1 MCGITGVFA
10 PGHDAARLAF
20 FALYA
25 LQHRGQESAGIAAG
39 DGGTIRSHK
48 EMGLIGAIFDEEIL
62 GRLTGHIAVGHTRY
76 STTGSSIVVNAQPL
90 LERTEIGHFAFA
102 HNGNLTN
109 TDELRETLAPS
120 TTLQATSDSEVMAK
134 VLVEAQG
141 SMVDRI
147 KHVLGCARGAYS
159 IVLAT
164 AKELYAFRDPWGVR
178 PLCLGRYNEGWVVA
192 SESCALSTIGATYE
206 RELQPGEILRITE
219 RGVES
224 FIVQLD
230 EPPAL
235 CMFEYIYFARP
246 DSQFNNESVYM
257 ARYRMGRRL
266 AQEYPVE
273 ADVVMAVPDSA
284 VPGGIGYADE
294 ADIPYVEGLIKNRY
308 IGRTFISPDQVMR
321 SRGVHLKFN
330 PLIENLAGRRVVVVD
345 DSIVRGTTTPRIVQL
360 LRDAGAKEVHV
371 RVTSPPIKHPCYL
384 GVDLA
389 TYDELIAANFTVEE
403 IREKIGADS
412 LGYLSL
418 EGLVDAVGRDGKE
431 MCLGCLTGVYPNV
444 PAAHEPRVLARGAS

>member
-25 LQHRGQESAGIAAG
+25 LQHRGQESAGIAAA
-39 DGGTIRSHK
+39 DGGTLRSHK

-62 GRLTGHIAVGHTRY
+62 SNLSGHIAVGHTRY

-90 LERTEIGHFAFA
+90 LERTDVGDFAFA
-102 HNGNLTN
+102 HNGNITN
-109 TDELRETLAPS
+109 TDELRETLTPG

-134 VLVEAQG
+134 VLVEAHG
-141 SMVDRI
+141 SMLDRI
-147 KHVLGCARGAYS
+147 KGVLHQARGAYS

-164 AKELYAFRDPWGVR
+164 ENELYAFRDPWGVR
-178 PLCLGRYNEGWVVA
+178 PLCLGRYSDGWVVA

-206 RELQPGEILRITE
+206 RELEPGEILRINQN
-219 RGVES
+219 GVES
-224 FIVQLD
+224 ARVDLH

-246 DSQFNNESVYM
+246 DSQLNDESIYM

-266 AQEYPVE
+266 AEEYPVE
-273 ADVVMAVPDSA
+273 ADVVMAIPDSA

-294 ADIPYVEGLIKNRY
+294 ADLPYVEGLIKNRY
-308 IGRTFISPDQVMR
+308 IGRTFISPDQRMR
-321 SRGVHLKFN
+321 SRGVQLKFN
-330 PLIENLAGRRVVVVD
+330 PLVENLHGRRIVVVD

-389 TYDELIAANFTVEE
+389 SYDELIAANFTVEE
-403 IREKIGADS
+403 IRQKIGADS

-418 EGLVDAVGRDGKE
+418 EGLVEATGRDANE

-444 PAAHEPRVLARGAS
+444 PAAHKPRALA